1 MTAWL
6 SNYGGYI
13 QFFVLMAFYLVLA
26 VCAIIAVV
34 QLTKLT
40 SAKISADQALLE
52 MYAVEDGGE
61 CCGGHHHDE
70 DASDV
75 TVEKFV
81 D

>member
-1 MTAWL
+1 METWL

-40 SAKISADQALLE
+40 NAKISADRELLE
-52 MYAVEDGGE
+52 MYAVEDAGE
-61 CCGGHHHDE
+61 CCGGHNHDE